1 MLLEASLNGMAS
13 LLDVDLTTL
22 AGCSVNVRSF
32 ERRRSLRGEGKWK
45 FSSLGGQQAVYCA
58 WASPY

>member
-32 ERRRSLRGEGKWK
+32 ERCRSLRGEGT
-45 FSSLGGQQAVYCA
+45 SVGGQ
-58 WASPY
+58 